1 MCDLDSATSVLEG
14 VDRARAALGE
24 SVRLLVTG
32 ATSQWHHLGSP
43 ERVEFSVLTVHG
55 HYL

>member
-14 VDRARAALGE
+14 VDGARAALGE
-24 SVRLLVTG
+24 SVR
-32 ATSQWHHLGSP
+32 GSP
-43 ERVEFSVLTVHG
+43 ERVECSVLTVHG